1 MKTYKV
7 PIIIERHESLNIE
20 AQTLDE
26 AIQMVDEFT
35 NRDIEKH
42 LISPSSRMNDYPIPK
57 HAHVDIDWDMVEEYN
72 PVDRGV

>member
-42 LISPSSRMNDYPIPK
+42 MIGSSNRMNDYPIPNY
-57 HAHVDIDWDMVEEYN
+57 AHVDIDWDMVEEYN